1 MCSLP
6 LLELGFGGENDS
18 MKILKVDWTKKR
30 GSIAL
35 LATGLVVTSFL
46 LGGYIATGSWN
57 PWGHR
62 HYYQNLDVN
71 FAYCVSGSQ
80 NFCNAVHNVMFNKGV
95 QWVDQAIQGTTGT
108 VTNGCFPSA
117 TCGMKFIALSGSAVT
132 FAAAD
137 NTYGAN
143 AALPTNSGDC
153 AAVEANSA
161 TAELT
166 ANGLGR
172 APATTN
178 TLLTGATGTTSQL
191 INVFTDSGSATSV
204 QDSCLVS
211 FATANS
217 GSNIQLAAASFTAIT
232 LQPLDTIQITWTLT
246 WTFS

>member
-1 MCSLP
+1 
-6 LLELGFGGENDS
+6 
-18 MKILKVDWTKKR
+18 MKFLKMDWTKKR
-30 GSIAL
+30 GAIAL
-35 LATGLVVTSFL
+35 LATSLVVTSFL

-95 QWVDQAIQGTTGT
+95 QWADQAIQGTTGT

-137 NTYGAN
+137 NTYGLN
-143 AALPTNSGDC
+143 SALPTNSGDC

-172 APATTN
+172 AAATTN

-191 INVFTDSGSATSV
+191 INVFTDNTAATSV

-217 GSNIQLAAASFTAIT
+217 ASNIQLAAASFTAIT
-232 LQPLDTIQITWTLT
+232 LQPADTIQITWTLT

>member
-1 MCSLP
+1 
-6 LLELGFGGENDS
+6 

-30 GSIAL
+30 GAIAL

-62 HYYQNLDVN
+62 HYYYNLDVN
-71 FAYCVSGSQ
+71 FGYCVSGSQ
-80 NFCNAVHNVMFNKGV
+80 NFCNSVHNVMFNKGV
-95 QWVDQAIQGTTGT
+95 QWIDQAIQGTTGT

-117 TCGMKFIALSGSAVT
+117 TCGMKYIALSGSAVT
-132 FAAAD
+132 FAAGD
-137 NTYGAN
+137 NTYGLN
-143 AALPTNSGDC
+143 SGLPTNSGDC

-166 ANGLGR
+166 ANGMIR
-172 APATTN
+172 AAATTN
-178 TLLTGATGTTSQL
+178 TLLTGPTTSTSQL
-191 INVFTDSGSATSV
+191 INTFTDSGVATTV

-217 GSNIQLAAASFTAIT
+217 ASNIQLAAQSFTAIT
-232 LQPLDTIQITWTLT
+232 LQPADTIQITWTLT
-246 WTFS
+246 WSWS